1 MTDEEFDEVMAQI
14 RAEVLQH
21 RFAPPPPTEHQEN
34 RDDDT
39 YAVRARHAEFGAC
52 AH

>member
-1 MTDEEFDEVMAQI
+1 MTDEEFDELIAQVRGEI
-14 RAEVLQH
+14 LQH
-21 RFAPPPPTEHQEN
+21 RFAPPPPQEK